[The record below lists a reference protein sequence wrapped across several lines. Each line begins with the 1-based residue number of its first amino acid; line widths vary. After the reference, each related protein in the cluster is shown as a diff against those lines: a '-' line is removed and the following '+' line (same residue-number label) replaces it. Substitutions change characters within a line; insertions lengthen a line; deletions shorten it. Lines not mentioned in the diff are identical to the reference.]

1 MHSIKNIILLIVFF
15 LLALVTGSAQTAYTL
30 QECMIYA
37 REHAP
42 ANHREGAQ
50 VRIYKQDQTEA
61 LGAFLP
67 SANVSIGG
75 EYDFGR
81 SLDPETNTYKDSKYF
96 SNAYSGN
103 LQLPLFQGL
112 VRINNYKMTRAMNR
126 MGLHRKQLIEDQVSL
141 RVLNAFYNVVY
152 YKQLVMQLAGQ
163 LAESEQNLY
172 QSQRMEELGMKAGA
186 DIAQMEANVASD
198 QFALIR
204 QENLLRVSLLELKGA
219 MNYPMEDTLAVEETL
234 EPILPQKS
242 KADPDSLFKAARHYL
257 PGALAAGYQLK
268 GMESS
273 YKSSLASF
281 FPSFS
286 LFAGYNTRYFE
297 VLDGESKKVAFKD
310 QWKNN
315 AGQFVGMQ
323 VSIPIFNRLTALSNR
338 RRAKFRLQMQ
348 QADYEETM
356 LKLNQDIAQSIS
368 DLNGAAQEYIQAM
381 RKMNAADIAHTVN
394 RRKFEEGMISA
405 LELQNSANQLA
416 QAKAEQVGMHVQ
428 FLIRKKQVEYYQGT
442 PFITENN

>member
-1 MHSIKNIILLIVFF
+1 MNSLRKIILLIVAS
-15 LLALVTGSAQTAYTL
+15 LLSLINGSAQNAYTL

-42 ANHREGAQ
+42 ANHRQQAQ
-50 VRIYKQDQTEA
+50 SRIYNQDRVEA
-61 LGAFLP
+61 IGAFLP
-67 SANVSIGG
+67 SANASIGG
-75 EYDFGR
+75 EFDFGR
-81 SLDPETNTYKDSKYF
+81 SLDPGTNTYKDNKYF
-96 SNAYSGN
+96 SNNYSGT

-112 VRINNYKMTRAMNR
+112 VRINNYKMTKAMDR
-126 MGLHRKQLIEDQVSL
+126 MGLHQKQLIEDQVSL

-152 YKQLVMQLAGQ
+152 YKQLVMQLTGQ
-163 LAESEQNLY
+163 LEESERNLY
-172 QSQRMEELGMKAGA
+172 QSLRMEELGMKAGA
-186 DIAQMEANVASD
+186 DVAQMEANVASD
-198 QFALIR
+198 RFALIR
-204 QENLLRVSLLELKGA
+204 QENLLRVARLELKGA
-219 MNYPMEDTLAVEETL
+219 MNYPMEDSLAIRESL
-234 EPILPQKS
+234 EPVLPQGS
-242 KADPDSLFKAARHYL
+242 DIDPDSLFESARNYL
-257 PGALAAGYQLK
+257 PGSLAANFQLK
-268 GMESS
+268 GMKSA

-297 VLDGESKKVAFKD
+297 VLKSEGATESFKK

-315 AGQFVGMQ
+315 AGQYVGMQ
-323 VSIPIFNRLTALSNR
+323 VSIPIFNRLSNLSNR
-338 RRAKFRLQMQ
+338 RRAKYRLEMQ

-356 LKLNQDIAQSIS
+356 LKLNQEIAQSIS
-368 DLNGAAQEYIQAM
+368 DLNGAVQEYIQAM

-428 FLIRKKQVEYYQGT
+428 FLIRKKQVEYYQGI
-442 PFITENN
+442 PFIK

>member
-1 MHSIKNIILLIVFF
+1 
-15 LLALVTGSAQTAYTL
+15 
-30 QECMIYA
+30 
-37 REHAP
+37 
-42 ANHREGAQ
+42 
-50 VRIYKQDQTEA
+50 
-61 LGAFLP
+61 
-67 SANVSIGG
+67 
-75 EYDFGR
+75 
-81 SLDPETNTYKDSKYF
+81 
-96 SNAYSGN
+96 
-103 LQLPLFQGL
+103 
-112 VRINNYKMTRAMNR
+112 
-126 MGLHRKQLIEDQVSL
+126 
-141 RVLNAFYNVVY
+141 
-152 YKQLVMQLAGQ
+152 
-163 LAESEQNLY
+163 
-172 QSQRMEELGMKAGA
+172 
-186 DIAQMEANVASD
+186 
-198 QFALIR
+198 
-204 QENLLRVSLLELKGA
+204 
-219 MNYPMEDTLAVEETL
+219 
-234 EPILPQKS
+234 
-242 KADPDSLFKAARHYL
+242 
-257 PGALAAGYQLK
+257 
-268 GMESS
+268 
-273 YKSSLASF
+273 
-281 FPSFS
+281 
-286 LFAGYNTRYFE
+286 E

-323 VSIPIFNRLTALSNR
+323 VSIPIFNRLTSLSNR